1 MKKLPI
7 HRPTIKSMLIMSNA
21 NTTGSL
27 RTRLRENGYL
37 LRCVC
42 DLQRVTN
49 LHSASSQ
56 GYEILRELFPNW
68 ATLSTENEV
77 CAVCEAMVQISRED
91 KRGAKIQAED
101 EKVSRMSVLRAS
113 PAHTVA
119 HRRLNSNI
127 CTTTH

>member
-1 MKKLPI
+1 
-7 HRPTIKSMLIMSNA
+7 MSNA
-21 NTTGSL
+21 NTTASF
-27 RTRLRENGYL
+27 RTRLRESGYL
-37 LRCVC
+37 PWCVR
-42 DLQRVTN
+42 DLQHVTN
-49 LHSASSQ
+49 LHSSSSQ
-56 GYEILRELFPNW
+56 GYEILRGLFPNW
-68 ATLSTENEV
+68 TTLSTENEV

-101 EKVSRMSVLRAS
+101 EKVGRLSVLLAS